1 MLDRLQIPRLDARRK
16 ALRLCLLYKLID
28 RNNSIPQITPINW
41 QSRPYETRYTHSRQL
56 SNLTGHSS
64 QFLNSF
70 FPCTINEWNNLSS
83 DIIVSCTNIRQNYIS
98 LWTFF
103 YLVWRSLKN
112 KKKVADALL
121 RERPQIC
128 MTQDSY
134 YPRAREYPV

>member
-41 QSRPYETRYTHSRQL
+41 RSCPYETRYTHSKQL

-70 FPCTINEWNNLSS
+70 FPCTITEWNNLSN
-83 DIIVSCTNIRQNYIS
+83 DIVSCTNISSFKTKLYQFMDIFLLS
-98 LWTFF
+98 
-103 YLVWRSLKN
+103 VAVP
-112 KKKVADALL
+112 KKK
-121 RERPQIC
+121 IKK
-128 MTQDSY
+128 
-134 YPRAREYPV
+134 